1 MAKKTRIQIDVSD
14 EVLDQL
20 QALKVTSGSTNASV
34 FRNALKLYKLARE
47 EESKGGRIII
57 EGKKGDKK
65 QVIIP

>member
-1 MAKKTRIQIDVSD
+1 MAKKTRIQIDVSN

-20 QALKVTSGSTNASV
+20 QDLKVTSGSTNASV
-34 FRNALKLYKLARE
+34 FRNALKLYRLAKE
-47 EESKGGRIII
+47 EESKGAKIII